1 MNDELLLHPLFRQ
14 AVALFIL
21 FAGLAI
27 GSFLNVCIYRIPLGR
42 SIIWPASACPGC
54 GRPIAWYE
62 NIPVL
67 SWLALRGRC
76 RGCRVPISVQYP
88 LVEMLTGLLF
98 LLAYLSWGLSIDLP
112 FILAYFCLLIV
123 IAGIDI
129 KAQIVPHVLTIPGI
143 LLGLLYGYLAPQR
156 MILEAV
162 AGLLLG
168 GGSLLLVIVLFYI
181 VTKKIGMGGGDVM
194 ILAMIGA
201 YLGPVKLPPVLF
213 IASVGGIAFFILM
226 RLVFKRRRIADTI
239 TTDDIKGTES
249 DLERVIYFGPF
260 LAIGG
265 IVMLFADRFSWIH
278 LMAWW

>member
-14 AVALFIL
+14 AVAVFIL
-21 FAGLAI
+21 FSGLSV

-42 SIIWPASACPGC
+42 SIIWPASACPAC
-54 GRPIAWYE
+54 DRPIRWYE
-62 NIPVL
+62 NIPVF

-76 RGCRVPISVQYP
+76 RGCRAPISVQYP
-88 LVEMLTGLLF
+88 LVEMLTGFLF

-112 FILAYFCLLIV
+112 FILVYFCLLIV

-129 KAQIVPHVLTIPGI
+129 KAQIVPYVLTVPGM
-143 LLGLLYGYLAPQR
+143 LLGLLYGYLAPER
-156 MILEAV
+156 MLLEAV

-201 YLGPVKLPPVLF
+201 YLGPAKLPPVLF
-213 IASVGGIAFFILM
+213 IASAGGILFYLLM
-226 RLVFKRRRIADTI
+226 RLVFKRRRIAGTI
-239 TTDDIKGTES
+239 TTEDIKGTES
-249 DLERVIYFGPF
+249 DLDRVIYFGPF
-260 LAIGG
+260 LALGG
-265 IVMLFADRFSWIH
+265 VAMLFADRFSWIH
-278 LMAWW
+278 LIAWW